1 MQYDPQAPID
11 TFFNQVE
18 DILEYRELARSL
30 YIQIQ
35 TTNITYTIINRMR
48 KFQDAIKTWNR
59 MNPIQQNWINFNT
72 HFCTAHRKIE
82 ETGKLTMEDYGY
94 HQAKVVNDIVAHMFG
109 ITFP

>member
-1 MQYDPQAPID
+1 M
-11 TFFNQVE
+11 
-18 DILEYRELARSL
+18 
-30 YIQIQ
+30 Q
-35 TTNITYTIINRMR
+35 TTNIAYMIINRTR
-48 KFQDAIKTWNR
+48 KFQDAIKTWNQ